1 MNRSLLKNKDF
12 SLLMVA
18 TFISTVGTIVQ
29 NTALSLYVLD
39 TTQSSVKFA
48 SVLVLSSLPQLILG
62 PFCGVISD
70 WVDRKKFMVILN
82 IISAMVIIVPTIL
95 LFNNKITLSAIYA
108 IVITLGFIMAFYSPT
123 SAGVVRIIVKD
134 KNLSDAYAINSLIDS
149 IEYMIAPM
157 IGAIVYSLFGLK
169 IIFLLNGLSFIL
181 AAILQFKIHIPL
193 KKETIDKL
201 SFKKFNSDF
210 IQGIT
215 YIFNNKNLW
224 YLAVTIMLFN
234 FFSAPLFSV
243 GTGYIAK
250 LQFKVSN
257 EQFSLIETIGV
268 IASFM
273 GPFLYAFTKNKI
285 SLQKLFQLSIFIS
298 AILILLISLISTNFI
313 NNLFGSYVLYLIL
326 FFIISLVE
334 GPLNIA
340 IMTLIQNSIDIEY
353 IGRSNGIIT
362 TMFIGLVPL
371 GQLFYGMLFDYM
383 YIAIPYVI
391 SAIAYIALIMF
402 YRRKCM
408 LLRKHNIE

>member
-12 SLLMVA
+12 SLLMAA

-82 IISAMVIIVPTIL
+82 MISAMVIIVPTIL
-95 LFNNKITLSAIYA
+95 LFNNKITLSVIYA

-123 SAGVVRIIVKD
+123 SAGVIRIIVKD
-134 KNLSDAYAINSLIDS
+134 KNLSDAYAINSFVDS

-273 GPFLYAFTKNKI
+273 GPVLYAFTKNKI

-298 AILILLISLISTNFI
+298 AILILLISLISTNFL
-313 NNLFGSYVLYLIL
+313 NNLFASYVLYLIL

-402 YRRKCM
+402 YRRKYM
-408 LLRKHNIE
+408 LLRKHNVE

>member
-12 SLLMVA
+12 SLLMAA

-82 IISAMVIIVPTIL
+82 MISAMVIIVPTIF
-95 LFNNKITLSAIYA
+95 LFNNKITLSVIYA
-108 IVITLGFIMAFYSPT
+108 IVITLGFIIAFYSPT
-123 SAGVVRIIVKD
+123 SAGVIRIIVKD
-134 KNLSDAYAINSLIDS
+134 KNLSDAYAVNSFIDS
-149 IEYMIAPM
+149 IEYMIGPM
-157 IGAIVYSLFGLK
+157 LGAIVYSLFGLK

-181 AAILQFKIHIPL
+181 AATLQFKIHIPL

-201 SFKKFNSDF
+201 NLKKFNSDF

-257 EQFSLIETIGV
+257 EQFSLIETVGV

-273 GPFLYAFTKNKI
+273 GPVLYAFTKNKI

-298 AILILLISLISTNFI
+298 AILILLISLISTNFL

-402 YRRKCM
+402 YRRKYM

>member
-12 SLLMVA
+12 SLLMAA

-82 IISAMVIIVPTIL
+82 MISAMVIIVPTIL
-95 LFNNKITLSAIYA
+95 LFNNKITLSVIYA

-123 SAGVVRIIVKD
+123 SAGVIRIIVKD
-134 KNLSDAYAINSLIDS
+134 KNLSDAYAINSFVDS

-273 GPFLYAFTKNKI
+273 GPVLYAFTKNKI

-298 AILILLISLISTNFI
+298 AILILLISLISTNFF

-326 FFIISLVE
+326 FFIINLVE

-391 SAIAYIALIMF
+391 SAIAYISLIMF

-408 LLRKHNIE
+408 LLRKHNVE

>member
-12 SLLMVA
+12 SLLMAA

-82 IISAMVIIVPTIL
+82 MISAMVIIVPTIL
-95 LFNNKITLSAIYA
+95 LFNNKITLSVIYA

-123 SAGVVRIIVKD
+123 SAGVIRIIVKD
-134 KNLSDAYAINSLIDS
+134 KNLSDAYAINSFIDS

-210 IQGIT
+210 IQGTT

-273 GPFLYAFTKNKI
+273 GPVLYAFTKNKI

-298 AILILLISLISTNFI
+298 AILILLISLISTNFL
-313 NNLFGSYVLYLIL
+313 NNLFASYVLYLIL

-391 SAIAYIALIMF
+391 SAIAYIALIMV

>member
-12 SLLMVA
+12 SLLMAA

-82 IISAMVIIVPTIL
+82 MISAMVIIVPTIF
-95 LFNNKITLSAIYA
+95 LFNNKITLSVIYA
-108 IVITLGFIMAFYSPT
+108 IVITLGFIIAFYSPT
-123 SAGVVRIIVKD
+123 SAGVIRIIVKD
-134 KNLSDAYAINSLIDS
+134 KNLSDAYAVNSFIDS

-157 IGAIVYSLFGLK
+157 LGAIIYSLFGLK

-201 SFKKFNSDF
+201 SLKKFNSDF

-273 GPFLYAFTKNKI
+273 GPVLYVFTKNKI

-298 AILILLISLISTNFI
+298 AILILLIALISTNFL

-340 IMTLIQNSIDIEY
+340 ITTLIQNSIYIEY

-391 SAIAYIALIMF
+391 SAIAYIALILF

>member
-1 MNRSLLKNKDF
+1 MNRNLLKNKDF

-95 LFNNKITLSAIYA
+95 LFNNKITLSVIYA

-298 AILILLISLISTNFI
+298 AILILLISLISTNFL

>member
-12 SLLMVA
+12 SLLMAA

-82 IISAMVIIVPTIL
+82 MISAMVIIVPTIL
-95 LFNNKITLSAIYA
+95 LFNNKITLSVIYA

-123 SAGVVRIIVKD
+123 SAGVIRIIVKD
-134 KNLSDAYAINSLIDS
+134 KNLSDAYAVNSFIDS

-298 AILILLISLISTNFI
+298 AILILLISLISTNFL

-391 SAIAYIALIMF
+391 SAIAYIALIIF

>member
-12 SLLMVA
+12 NLLMSA

-95 LFNNKITLSAIYA
+95 LFNNKITLSVIYA

-123 SAGVVRIIVKD
+123 SAGVIRIIVKD
-134 KNLSDAYAINSLIDS
+134 KNLSDAYAVNSFVDS

-273 GPFLYAFTKNKI
+273 GPVLYAFTKNKI

-298 AILILLISLISTNFI
+298 AILILLISLISTNFL

-391 SAIAYIALIMF
+391 SAIAYIALIIF

>member
-12 SLLMVA
+12 SLLMAA

-82 IISAMVIIVPTIL
+82 MISAIVIIVPTIL
-95 LFNNKITLSAIYA
+95 LFNNKITLSVIYA

-123 SAGVVRIIVKD
+123 SAGVIRIIVKD
-134 KNLSDAYAINSLIDS
+134 KNLSDAYAVNSFIDS

-201 SFKKFNSDF
+201 SLKKFNSDF
-210 IQGIT
+210 SQGIT

-224 YLAVTIMLFN
+224 YLAITIMLFN

-273 GPFLYAFTKNKI
+273 GPVLYAFTKNKI

-391 SAIAYIALIMF
+391 SAIAYIALIMV
-402 YRRKCM
+402 YRRKYM

>member
-1 MNRSLLKNKDF
+1 MNRTLLKNKDF
-12 SLLMVA
+12 NLLMAA

-82 IISAMVIIVPTIL
+82 MISAMVIIVPTIL
-95 LFNNKITLSAIYA
+95 LFNNKITLSVIYA

-123 SAGVVRIIVKD
+123 SAGVIRIIVKD
-134 KNLSDAYAINSLIDS
+134 KNLSDAYAVNSFIDS

-273 GPFLYAFTKNKI
+273 GPVLYAFTKNKI

-298 AILILLISLISTNFI
+298 AILILLISLISTNFL

-391 SAIAYIALIMF
+391 SAIAYIALIMV

>member
-12 SLLMVA
+12 SLLMAA

-82 IISAMVIIVPTIL
+82 MISAMVIIVPTIL
-95 LFNNKITLSAIYA
+95 LFNNKITLSVIYA

-123 SAGVVRIIVKD
+123 SAGVIRIIVKD
-134 KNLSDAYAINSLIDS
+134 KNLSDAYAVNSFIDS

-273 GPFLYAFTKNKI
+273 GPVLYAFTKNKI

-391 SAIAYIALIMF
+391 SAIAYIALIMV

>member
-1 MNRSLLKNKDF
+1 MNRNLLKNKDF
-12 SLLMVA
+12 SLLMAA

-82 IISAMVIIVPTIL
+82 MISAMVIIVPTIL
-95 LFNNKITLSAIYA
+95 LFNNKITLSVIYA

-123 SAGVVRIIVKD
+123 SAGVIRILVKD
-134 KNLSDAYAINSLIDS
+134 KNLSDAYAVNSLIDS

-201 SFKKFNSDF
+201 SLKKFNSDF

-273 GPFLYAFTKNKI
+273 GPVLYAFTKNKI

-298 AILILLISLISTNFI
+298 AIFILLISLISTNFI

-391 SAIAYIALIMF
+391 SAIAYIALIIF

>member
-12 SLLMVA
+12 SLLMAA

-82 IISAMVIIVPTIL
+82 MISAMVIIVPTIL
-95 LFNNKITLSAIYA
+95 LFNTKITLSVIYA

-123 SAGVVRIIVKD
+123 SAGVIRIIVKD
-134 KNLSDAYAINSLIDS
+134 KNLSDAYAVNSFIDS

-273 GPFLYAFTKNKI
+273 GPVLYAFTKNKI

-391 SAIAYIALIMF
+391 SAIAYIALIIF

>member
-12 SLLMVA
+12 SLLMAA

-48 SVLVLSSLPQLILG
+48 SVLVLSSLPQLILE

-82 IISAMVIIVPTIL
+82 MISTMVIIVPTIL
-95 LFNNKITLSAIYA
+95 LFSNKITLNVIYA
-108 IVITLGFIMAFYSPT
+108 IVITLGFIIAFYSPT
-123 SAGVVRIIVKD
+123 SAGVIRIIVKD
-134 KNLSDAYAINSLIDS
+134 KNLSDAYAVNSFIDS

-157 IGAIVYSLFGLK
+157 LGAIVYSLFGLK

-181 AAILQFKIHIPL
+181 AAILQFKINIPI
-193 KKETIDKL
+193 KKATIDKL
-201 SFKKFNSDF
+201 NLKKFNSDF

-234 FFSAPLFSV
+234 FFSAPLLSV

-257 EQFSLIETIGV
+257 KQFSLIETIGV

-273 GPFLYAFTKNKI
+273 GPVLYAFTKNKI

-391 SAIAYIALIMF
+391 SAIAYIALILF
-402 YRRKCM
+402 YREKCM